1 MSNINLE
8 CSTGIFLILLF
19 LMGSKHVLGTDGDL
33 DADLKS
39 LLPGGTLCVLLQKG
53 DVDFSLDLSLDLY
66 FIPTTNGPWL
76 RNRSCSVSEFIP
88 FVK

>member
-1 MSNINLE
+1 MSHINLE

-33 DADLKS
+33 DLSLSLDADLKS

-53 DVDFSLDLSLDLY
+53 DVDFSLDLSWIFILSLPLMDL
-66 FIPTTNGPWL
+66 G
-76 RNRSCSVSEFIP
+76 
-88 FVK
+88 

>member
-1 MSNINLE
+1 MSHINLE

-19 LMGSKHVLGTDGDL
+19 LMGSKHVLWTDGNIDLSLSL

-53 DVDFSLDLSLDLY
+53 DVDISLDLSLDLY
-66 FIPTTNGPWL
+66 FIPTN
-76 RNRSCSVSEFIP
+76 N
-88 FVK
+88 